1 MSQHIKYKIIINT
14 SVFIQ
19 KLDLSISLPPVN
31 GKDYVEVSF
40 LSYLIP
46 HLLLQTL
53 LGLKHKKGGRKRKR
67 NILDKQHMLPSHLL
81 IQVMLK
87 HVSLSCGCFPQ
98 FLGGISVPLS
108 VGAFKYLAKHSLS
121 LVLHLFSP
129 GCQVICPSKA
139 HSVGV
144 PTTSHVIL
152 LGKNQSYGGLRFSP
166 IWATSGSQK

>member
-1 MSQHIKYKIIINT
+1 MSQPIKYKIIINT

-31 GKDYVEVSF
+31 GKDYVDVSF

-87 HVSLSCGCFPQ
+87 HVSLSCGFPQ
-98 FLGGISVPLS
+98 FLGGIRVPLS
-108 VGAFKYLAKHSLS
+108 VGAFKYLAMHSLS
-121 LVLHLFSP
+121 LVLPLFSP
-129 GCQVICPSKA
+129 GFQVICPSKA

-152 LGKNQSYGGLRFSP
+152 LGKNQSYGLRFSP